1 MGRGLMGLVV
11 SALMVLAVIFL
22 YNRFS
27 GKSIAAL
34 GAKAA

>member
-1 MGRGLMGLVV
+1 MSIKGIVV
-11 SALMVLAVIFL
+11 VAVSVLAVIYA

-34 GAKAA
+34 GAPDAK